1 MAKSSEAGMS
11 IERNKLTVRAFIAA
25 AYCHADLA
33 AIDAYLA
40 PELVDHSPM
49 SGLPPTRDGLR
60 LLFAA
65 LRTAFPDLQATIHDQ
80 VAEGDKVVTRKTLT
94 GTHEGPFLDLPPTGN
109 RVSFEVIDILRLA
122 GGRVIER
129 WCVIDQLALLRT
141 IRGPA
146 DSGAR
151 GRRRLALVRR
161 SRVGDGFEPA

>member
-1 MAKSSEAGMS
+1 MAKSSDAGMS

-80 VAEGDKVVTRKTLT
+80 VAEGDKVVTRKTIR
-94 GTHEGPFLDLPPTGN
+94 GTHLGPLMGIPATGRSVAIN
-109 RVSFEVIDILRLA
+109 VIDIVRLVDGRYAEHWGVNTLAPVLAQLR
-122 GGRVIER
+122 
-129 WCVIDQLALLRT
+129 
-141 IRGPA
+141 
-146 DSGAR
+146 S
-151 GRRRLALVRR
+151 
-161 SRVGDGFEPA
+161 